1 MVSLE
6 LRRKQEP
13 KIEESE
19 GYLDFLYKTSPISRG
34 FYAKP
39 NKANFT
45 YPKGVEQ
52 GLEAS

>member
-34 FYAKP
+34 FYAKQSQTKP
-39 NKANFT
+39 ILPT
-45 YPKGVEQ
+45 PKG
-52 GLEAS
+52 